1 MARRVSTEEV
11 AWHRHEGDVWVVV
24 DGDVYDVTS
33 FVSGATPLTSP
44 RAPFYRVSF
53 GGSINASKAMGKNCL
68 HVLAEVPIT
77 LSRLPARRRLAGVS
91 LVKGPTGLD

>member
-44 RAPFYRVSF
+44 PRA
-53 GGSINASKAMGKNCL
+53 
-68 HVLAEVPIT
+68 VLPGE
-77 LSRLPARRRLAGVS
+77 LWW
-91 LVKGPTGLD
+91 